1 MQANEHEHERF
12 ISRLS
17 TLRGFS
23 IQPSVG
29 RWVLIRVEDHEQF
42 AERLSQKLEPGAI
55 SIPEHLP
62 GTIRLPVR
70 DAKAN
75 EQVVLAMAELLG
87 ELDSEAEDEDLEISA
102 GHSSKG

>member
-17 TLRGFS
+17 TLRGFG

-29 RWVLIRVEDHEQF
+29 RWVLIRVEDHESF
-42 AERLSQKLEPGAI
+42 AQRLSEKLAPGAI
-55 SIPEHLP
+55 SVPEHLP

-70 DAKAN
+70 DAKSN

-87 ELDSEAEDEDLEISA
+87 EIDAENEDEDLEVSA
-102 GHSSKG
+102 GSRS